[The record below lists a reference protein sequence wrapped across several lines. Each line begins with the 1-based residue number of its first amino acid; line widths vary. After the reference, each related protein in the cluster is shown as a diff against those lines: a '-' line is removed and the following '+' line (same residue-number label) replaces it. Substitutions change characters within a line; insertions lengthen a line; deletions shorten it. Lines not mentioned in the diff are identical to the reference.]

1 MWRLPSGT
9 LGWREAKAE
18 EAKRKARKSDEMRG
32 NAIFFQFKTEA
43 KKWREMW
50 KGLVCL
56 LLWGG
61 SRARYGSE
69 VDRERFGWFYTGLG
83 VEREKGDG

>member
-1 MWRLPSGT
+1 MWRLPSGI

-18 EAKRKARKSDEMRG
+18 EVKRKARKSDEMRG
-32 NAIFFQFKTEA
+32 NAIFFTWKLKLE
-43 KKWREMW
+43 KKRGGV
-50 KGLVCL
+50 KRVSL
-56 LLWGG
+56 LLWG

-69 VDRERFGWFYTGLG
+69 VDGERFGWFYTG